1 MVSLLPVCRCDICFA
16 HRQQRTETTVQC
28 FADRG
33 MVYRFPVFTN
43 LMFVNVRYAV
53 VRNDT
58 SGRRDSLVPIRLSN
72 ALILTEDE
80 GISAYVF
87 SPICMSVPPFLRLYF
102 VCEPGNRIGMC
113 ANNTLFKS
121 RLRTTALELHTT
133 RR

>member
-1 MVSLLPVCRCDICFA
+1 
-16 HRQQRTETTVQC
+16 
-28 FADRG
+28 

-80 GISAYVF
+80 GIQPMCSRLSA
-87 SPICMSVPPFLRLYF
+87 CLYHHF
-102 VCEPGNRIGMC
+102 CGC
-113 ANNTLFKS
+113 TLFVNP
-121 RLRTTALELHTT
+121 AIE
-133 RR
+133 